1 MIVIDASAALAA
13 LLNDG
18 QARRLVAVKRL
29 HAPHLVDCDIVSALR
44 RRVRATKLSATQ
56 GWRALDTWRHL
67 AMTRYAVHTLLE
79 RIWDLRDSI
88 SAYDASYVA
97 LAEALDC
104 PLVTADTRLSGA
116 SRLRCPVTLVP
127 R

>member
-1 MIVIDASAALAA
+1 MIVVDASAALAA

-18 QARRLVAVKRL
+18 RARKLLAAERLGV
-29 HAPHLVDCDIVSALR
+29 PHLIDSEIANALR
-44 RRVRATKLSATQ
+44 RHVLTKQLNTAQ
-56 GWRALDTWRHL
+56 GWHALDTWRRL
-67 AMTRYAVHTLLE
+67 AMTRYTIHALLD
-79 RIWDLRDSI
+79 RVWDLRNSV

-104 PLVTADTRLSGA
+104 PLVTADARLSRA
-116 SRLRCPVTLVP
+116 SQLRCAVTVVP

>member
-18 QARRLVAVKRL
+18 QVRRLVAAERL
-29 HAPHLVDCDIVSALR
+29 HAPHLIDSEIASALR
-44 RRVRATKLSATQ
+44 RRVRAHQLGAAR
-56 GWRALDTWRHL
+56 GWLALDTWRHL
-67 AMTRYAVHTLLE
+67 AMTRYAVHTLLD
-79 RIWDLRDSI
+79 RIWDLRDSV

-116 SRLRCPVTLVP
+116 SRLRCAVTVV
-127 R
+127 RC

>member
-18 QARRLVAVKRL
+18 RARRLVAAERL
-29 HAPHLVDCDIVSALR
+29 HAPHLIDSEIASALR
-44 RRVRATKLSATQ
+44 RRVLAQQLGAAQ
-56 GWRALDTWRHL
+56 GWHALDTWRRL
-67 AMTRYAVHTLLE
+67 ALTRYAVHALLD
-79 RIWDLRDSI
+79 RIWDLRDSV

-104 PLVTADTRLSGA
+104 PLVTADARLSGA
-116 SRLRCPVTLVP
+116 NRLRCPVTLVP
-127 R
+127 G